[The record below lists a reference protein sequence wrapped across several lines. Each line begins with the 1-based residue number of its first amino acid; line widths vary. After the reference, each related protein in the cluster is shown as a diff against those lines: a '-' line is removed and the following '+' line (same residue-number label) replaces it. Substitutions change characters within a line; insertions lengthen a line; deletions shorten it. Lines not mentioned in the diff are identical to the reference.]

1 MAIGIIGA
9 MAQEVVI
16 LKDLIDVQRVEKH
29 LHVEFTIGTLHDKEV
44 VLLESGIGKV
54 NVAIATTLLLE
65 KFAIKTVINTGS
77 AGGIKTEA
85 EVGDVVIS
93 ETVAYHDVDVTG
105 FGYEWGQVP
114 GLPAVFE
121 ADSVLVNKVEEAL
134 TKITGARYLKGQIVT
149 GDAFVN
155 RSTQMETIKAN
166 FAYAVALEMEAA
178 AVAQVCHI
186 ADVPFVVVRAL
197 SDIAGKESHI
207 SFNEFL
213 PKAAVISSELVV
225 ELVKIL

>member
-1 MAIGIIGA
+1 MIGIIGA
-9 MAQEVVI
+9 MAQEVAI
-16 LKDLIDVQRVEKH
+16 LKELIAVERVEKH
-29 LHVEFTIGTLHDKEV
+29 LHVEFTVGTLQGKEV

-65 KFAIKTVINTGS
+65 KFDIKTVINTGS

-85 EVGDVVIS
+85 EVGDIVIS

-105 FGYEWGQVP
+105 FGYVWGQVP
-114 GLPAVFE
+114 GLPAIFE
-121 ADSVLVNKVEEAL
+121 ADATLVNQVEAAL
-134 TKITGARYLKGQIVT
+134 ANTGARYLKGQIVT

-155 RSTQMETIKAN
+155 RPDQMAVIKGN
-166 FAYAVALEMEAA
+166 FADAVALEMEAA

-186 ADVPFVVVRAL
+186 AEIPFVVVRAL

-207 SFNEFL
+207 SFDEFL
-213 PKAAVISSELVV
+213 PTAAAASSEMVV